1 MKELNKPTNDYY
13 LTRPKEKYFDLY
25 NPLKRIRNQMKLSTE
40 EFNTRL
46 NLLKELKAINM
57 YESEG
62 GGYSVEFVNLKR
74 KRNKEETEDRI
85 FALLH
90 KSDDMG
96 LDDDIPKLLKRND
109 FNLKQFFQDWEE
121 DRYKTFE
128 DDMSEEMIDEELAKI
143 HEKDV

>member
-25 NPLKRIRNQMKLSTE
+25 NPLKRIRNQMKLSHD

-62 GGYSVEFVNLKR
+62 GGYSVELVNLKR

-96 LDDDIPKLLKRND
+96 LDDNIPKLLKRND
-109 FNLKQFFQDWEE
+109 FNLKRFFQEWEE
-121 DRYKTFE
+121 DRYKE
-128 DDMSEEMIDEELAKI
+128 LDDMSEELIDKELARI
-143 HEKDV
+143 HEQEFE

>member
-1 MKELNKPTNDYY
+1 
-13 LTRPKEKYFDLY
+13 
-25 NPLKRIRNQMKLSTE
+25 MKLSHD

-62 GGYSVEFVNLKR
+62 GGYSVELVNLKR

-96 LDDDIPKLLKRND
+96 LDDNIPKLLKRND
-109 FNLKQFFQDWEE
+109 FNLKRFFQEWEE
-121 DRYKTFE
+121 DRYKE
-128 DDMSEEMIDEELAKI
+128 LDDMSEELIDKELARI
-143 HEKDV
+143 HEQEFE